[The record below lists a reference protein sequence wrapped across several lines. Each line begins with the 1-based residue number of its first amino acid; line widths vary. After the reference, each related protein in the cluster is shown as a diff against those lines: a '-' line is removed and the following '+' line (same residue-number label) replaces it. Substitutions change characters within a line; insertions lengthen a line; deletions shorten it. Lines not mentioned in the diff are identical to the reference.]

1 MDMVTA
7 GGVVIPGI
15 EVPELRPVKPKLI
28 VPNSFWYPTAAGL
41 EVAWG
46 NLDKDVREMYER
58 VLKSPT
64 KELKDRVLAMSGSL
78 ANYGSKQLQ
87 DSMWGKTAF
96 TAATTIYFGLW
107 AAAIDD
113 TLAGNTGSESAYTSY
128 ARLGL
133 TNNTT
138 IFAAGSGTTTYT
150 KTFPSDAA
158 KSFATSTGTGTNNTG
173 AYLGSLDGNA
183 GTSAD
188 HGYAW
193 CCVTS
198 TTINSGDTP
207 QLAQDAVS

>member
-1 MDMVTA
+1 MEY
-7 GGVVIPGI
+7 VVSSPKIITPGLWL
-15 EVPELRPVKPKLI
+15 PTKLGCEL
-28 VPNSFWYPTAAGL
+28 
-41 EVAWG
+41 AWD
-46 NLDKDVREMYER
+46 NLDKDVRNLYDKFFKLRDDVKARALLM
-58 VLKSPT
+58 
-64 KELKDRVLAMSGSL
+64 AGSL
-78 ANYGSKQLQ
+78 ANIGSKSLQ

-107 AAAIDD
+107 TAAIDD
-113 TLAGNTGSESAYTSY
+113 TLLGNTASESTYTSY

-158 KSFATSTGTGTNNTG
+158 KSFATSTGGTSTVT
-173 AYLGSLDGNA
+173 YLGILDGNA

-188 HGYAW
+188 KGYAW
-193 CCVTS
+193 CSVTS

-207 QLAQDAVS
+207 QLAQNAITVVQD